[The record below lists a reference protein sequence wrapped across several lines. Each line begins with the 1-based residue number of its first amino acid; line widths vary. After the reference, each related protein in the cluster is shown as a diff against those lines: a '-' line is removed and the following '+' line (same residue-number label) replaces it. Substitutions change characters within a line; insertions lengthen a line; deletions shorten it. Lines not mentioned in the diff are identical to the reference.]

1 MSKSNIYSISES
13 ILLKWMNFHY
23 NKKNEMHPKLI
34 SNFDEHLRDS
44 TVFAALIRS
53 HYGEATALK
62 DFRNVAGMG
71 DQSHFVHN
79 ANCIVRAI
87 A

>member
-1 MSKSNIYSISES
+1 
-13 ILLKWMNFHY
+13 MNP
-23 NKKNEMHPKLI
+23 MHPRHVF
-34 SNFDEHLRDS
+34 NFDDHLRDS

-62 DFRNVAGMG
+62 DFRNVAV
-71 DQSHFVHN
+71 DNTHFVHN
-79 ANCIVRAI
+79 ANCIVKAI